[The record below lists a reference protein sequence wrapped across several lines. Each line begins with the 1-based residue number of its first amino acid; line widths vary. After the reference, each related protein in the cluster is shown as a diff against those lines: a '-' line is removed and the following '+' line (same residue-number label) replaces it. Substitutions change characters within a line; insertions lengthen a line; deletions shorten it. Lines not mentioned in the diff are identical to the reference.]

1 MQTSMSN
8 TVDQY
13 ESSNVD
19 LVPLT
24 RETNSFSPIRQFK
37 HSITTETMETKQVV
51 MLCCL
56 SMNVIREIFSPLRKV
71 HKQEGP
77 CTTKSAT

>member
-1 MQTSMSN
+1 MSN
-8 TVDQY
+8 TMDWY

-56 SMNVIREIFSPLRKV
+56 SMNVIREIFSP
-71 HKQEGP
+71 
-77 CTTKSAT
+77 

>member
-8 TVDQY
+8 TMDQY

-37 HSITTETMETKQVV
+37 HSITMETMETSCNAV
-51 MLCCL
+51 L
-56 SMNVIREIFSPLRKV
+56 SIHEC
-71 HKQEGP
+71 H
-77 CTTKSAT
+77 

>member
-8 TVDQY
+8 TMDQY

-56 SMNVIREIFSPLRKV
+56 SMNVIREIFSP
-71 HKQEGP
+71 
-77 CTTKSAT
+77 

>member
-1 MQTSMSN
+1 MSN
-8 TVDQY
+8 TMDQY

-19 LVPLT
+19 LLPLT
-24 RETNSFSPIRQFK
+24 RETNSFSLIRQFK

-56 SMNVIREIFSPLRKV
+56 SMNVIREIFSP
-71 HKQEGP
+71 
-77 CTTKSAT
+77 